1 MDDSDHAIFYQQL
14 GANIRARRKALN
26 LSQDALGKMV
36 GLTRTS
42 LTNIENGRQHPP
54 LYTFC
59 EIVEQLKVGV
69 TDLLPA
75 RNVAPAAVDA
85 QAIAAP
91 QVRDQSEL
99 AFIVSGIGLKQEEN
113 VNGDTKKKNRSAR
126 ASASGGGADHR
137 GTGSGIQNRQVKR
150 SAHPR

>member
-14 GANIRARRKALN
+14 GANIRAHRKALK
-26 LSQDALGKMV
+26 LSQDSLGKMV

-54 LYTFC
+54 LHTFC

-75 RNVAPAAVDA
+75 RKPAPAAVDA
-85 QAIAAP
+85 NAIAAP

-113 VNGDTKKKNRSAR
+113 VNGDKKKKNRSAR
-126 ASASGGGADHR
+126 TGASVGSADHR
-137 GTGSGIQNRQVKR
+137 SAGSGVQNRQVKR